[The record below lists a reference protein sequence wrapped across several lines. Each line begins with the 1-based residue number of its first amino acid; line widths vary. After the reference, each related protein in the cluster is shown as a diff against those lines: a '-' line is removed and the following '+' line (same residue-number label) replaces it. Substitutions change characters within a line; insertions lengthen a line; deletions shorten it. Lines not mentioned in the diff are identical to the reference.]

1 MTQVELFLNECIF
14 DSQVEPTLANPR
26 AKESLSPLTDLLPAA
41 EKGARSRS
49 ASVHRLFTEIQTV
62 TWAPF
67 LTDKEC
73 GDERNST
80 IWGDPRN
87 IT

>member
-1 MTQVELFLNECIF
+1 MDDSINFLNECIF
-14 DSQVEPTLANPR
+14 DSQDEPTLANPR
-26 AKESLSPLTDLLPAA
+26 AKESLSPLADLLPAA

-49 ASVHRLFTEIQTV
+49 AGVHRLSAEMQTV

-73 GDERNST
+73 GDDRTST
-80 IWGDPRN
+80 LWGDPRN